1 MKLKLRTRIVG
12 GLSCVFMLTVILGA
26 GSFHTITR
34 VTNIKIDAFQLTE
47 ISDTVKD
54 LVEEHHLW
62 RYNLAWAFLY
72 DRPFVGGLDPRM
84 CIYGRWLEGPMPHMI
99 DDPQVFALIDAINQP
114 HQNLHVQGGVALRL
128 REEGRIDEAMSLLYD
143 VVFPTGTEFATRI
156 NALRDRYVELRNF
169 HMEDMEGLISLAT
182 MILLI
187 LFAVAFVSFLVL
199 GFFITRSILV
209 PVRGI
214 EHVADALS
222 KMDFTIDIKK
232 TEIDEIGDM
241 QEAMIT
247 IRDNLKK
254 SIDDMKTSH
263 DNNMLMVK
271 EEQAAFRERTQAILN
286 ASPMVCAIY
295 NEKGEIVDVNKEV
308 ENMFGIPDQKMFIND
323 NKRFLPKS
331 QPDGT
336 DSIQK
341 MADMIELCLK
351 EGSTRYEWTY
361 LHNDGSQVPVEEIV
375 HRINI
380 DGKDHLIVYSRDLRD
395 YYRTRER
402 ERVVQGKLQSMMKQ
416 FNDHVEEQSS
426 SVTASSAATEE
437 MITNIRSVTDTLAHN
452 AKNVRELEEASVA
465 GHTSLSEVITDIQG
479 IARESESLLEI
490 NAVMQSIASQTNL
503 LSMNAAIEAAH
514 AGESG
519 RGFAV
524 VADEIRKL
532 AESSSKQS
540 KTIGGVLK
548 GIKGSIDKI
557 TKSTDVV
564 LGKFDAIENGVKT
577 VSVQENSILN
587 AMEEQGRGSKQI
599 LQSVGTVNE
608 ITHKVKESAWRLVE
622 TSKES
627 MHKTDDS
634 ETKAFTDELTGVR
647 NKEYFME
654 TAERELR
661 YCAGEGR
668 DFNLIMFSI
677 DNLRQLTDSHG
688 NDVRDEILKI
698 LTLRVRNGLKQGT
711 LVARY
716 GDEEFVITL
725 PNVTHRTAAKLAEQ
739 IQKKVK
745 DAPFA
750 AKGRQLSVTI
760 SFGIASMTDTDKTLQ
775 DIINNAGKTLY
786 SKATGKNKAVYA

>member
-1 MKLKLRTRIVG
+1 
-12 GLSCVFMLTVILGA
+12 
-26 GSFHTITR
+26 
-34 VTNIKIDAFQLTE
+34 
-47 ISDTVKD
+47 
-54 LVEEHHLW
+54 
-62 RYNLAWAFLY
+62 
-72 DRPFVGGLDPRM
+72 
-84 CIYGRWLEGPMPHMI
+84 
-99 DDPQVFALIDAINQP
+99 
-114 HQNLHVQGGVALRL
+114 
-128 REEGRIDEAMSLLYD
+128 
-143 VVFPTGTEFATRI
+143 
-156 NALRDRYVELRNF
+156 
-169 HMEDMEGLISLAT
+169 
-182 MILLI
+182 
-187 LFAVAFVSFLVL
+187 
-199 GFFITRSILV
+199 
-209 PVRGI
+209 
-214 EHVADALS
+214 
-222 KMDFTIDIKK
+222 
-232 TEIDEIGDM
+232 
-241 QEAMIT
+241 
-247 IRDNLKK
+247 
-254 SIDDMKTSH
+254 
-263 DNNMLMVK
+263 
-271 EEQAAFRERTQAILN
+271 
-286 ASPMVCAIY
+286 
-295 NEKGEIVDVNKEV
+295 
-308 ENMFGIPDQKMFIND
+308 
-323 NKRFLPKS
+323 
-331 QPDGT
+331 
-336 DSIQK
+336 
-341 MADMIELCLK
+341 
-351 EGSTRYEWTY
+351 
-361 LHNDGSQVPVEEIV
+361 
-375 HRINI
+375 
-380 DGKDHLIVYSRDLRD
+380 
-395 YYRTRER
+395 
-402 ERVVQGKLQSMMKQ
+402 MMKQ

-437 MITNIRSVTDTLAHN
+437 MIANIRSVTDTLAHN